1 MSNVLV
7 IGDCH
12 CPCMLDGY
20 IPFLKR
26 VHKKYKCNKVVHIGD
41 LVSWDSISYH
51 EKMTGLKDA
60 PGEYAAAYKQV
71 QRLYKAFP
79 KVSWLIGNHDALT
92 HRQAMTAGIPEVAL
106 RSYTDLWDIPKWTAI
121 ERYGSVIIDG
131 VMYQHGDRG
140 KGGIMAAL
148 KNAKDES
155 RSVVQGHLHAQAGVW
170 YSANQRDRI
179 FGLQVGCGVDH
190 SLEAQAYGK
199 KYNSKPIIGC
209 GVVEGGKM
217 ATFVPMEL

>member
-1 MSNVLV
+1 
-7 IGDCH
+7 
-12 CPCMLDGY
+12 
-20 IPFLKR
+20 
-26 VHKKYKCNKVVHIGD
+26 
-41 LVSWDSISYH
+41 
-51 EKMTGLKDA
+51 
-60 PGEYAAAYKQV
+60 
-71 QRLYKAFP
+71 
-79 KVSWLIGNHDALT
+79 
-92 HRQAMTAGIPEVAL
+92 
-106 RSYTDLWDIPKWTAI
+106 
-121 ERYGSVIIDG
+121 
-131 VMYQHGDRG
+131 
-140 KGGIMAAL
+140 MAAL